1 METRSATRAL
11 CADAWKEGMPLK
23 VTADGFPILMKPS
36 MNCEFVVKDTQDIA
50 YVGFPDVPKEKL
62 IPMLRE
68 FLTTIPRL
76 TADELET
83 PPAMQPDKERK
94 APDGIYTW
102 IYASTDGSEP
112 TFYASRTAAM
122 LELGTVHYSI
132 ATAVGATAVHG
143 AGEVWKHE
151 NTLTFNFLSGTFMEK
166 WQLPEGCTLKIMEE
180 LLKQTLKQTF
190 AYSHRAKGLAFRP
203 LDTTFINTR
212 FLELTTYELDGYVK
226 AGFKVCIHP
235 KDAKE
240 VCKKTKATCARPV
253 TREPT
258 SEALAE
264 QMKYPL
270 SVEQMKGGNQD
281 RPTPRTA
288 RLQGVPYVPP
298 ALPQINE
305 ARRMLTFG
313 EATRE
318 APTAP
323 PRVPTSKLP
332 GMGGRKTKTRKTKLH
347 RRTTRRHRRGGGTA
361 EEVAEAAL
369 RPPPPQ
375 GPLQQALARMRG
387 PPPKL
392 PTGQALGPSATM
404 WSASVPTSWEVP
416 SRLKATAPVWSPPA
430 PDPPEVQ
437 MFDELAEE
445 LRLTPKQRAYMVGTF
460 YDARERK
467 IELPKDRLRKH
478 LKTVYRL

>member
-270 SVEQMKGGNQD
+270 SVEQMKGGTQD
-281 RPTPRTA
+281 RPTP
-288 RLQGVPYVPP
+288 
-298 ALPQINE
+298 
-305 ARRMLTFG
+305 
-313 EATRE
+313 
-318 APTAP
+318 
-323 PRVPTSKLP
+323 
-332 GMGGRKTKTRKTKLH
+332 RKTKTRKTKLH
-347 RRTTRRHRRGGGTA
+347 RRTTRRRRRGGGTA

-369 RPPPPQ
+369 REPGPPPPQ
-375 GPLQQALARMRG
+375 GPLQQALARMG
-387 PPPKL
+387 APKPTL
-392 PTGQALGPSATM
+392 PTGRALGPFPTM
-404 WSASVPTSWEVP
+404 WSASVPASREVP
-416 SRLKATAPVWSPPA
+416 SRLRATAPTWSPPLS
-430 PDPPEVQ
+430 DPPEFQ
-437 MFDELAEE
+437 MFAELAEE
-445 LRLTPKQRAYMVGTF
+445 LRLTPKQQAHMVETF
-460 YDARERK
+460 YDARAQG
-467 IELPKDRLRKH
+467 IELSKDDLRTLVKP
-478 LKTVYRL
+478 

>member
-50 YVGFPDVPKEKL
+50 YVGFPDVPKETL

-253 TREPT
+253 TREPS

-270 SVEQMKGGNQD
+270 SVEQMKGGTQD

-323 PRVPTSKLP
+323 PRVPASKLP
-332 GMGGRKTKTRKTKLH
+332 GMGGRKKLTRKTKLH
-347 RRTTRRHRRGGGTA
+347 RRTTRRRRRGGADEDLDPTHVGVRMADSLLA
-361 EEVAEAAL
+361 E
-369 RPPPPQ
+369 PPRRT
-375 GPLQQALARMRG
+375 L
-387 PPPKL
+387 
-392 PTGQALGPSATM
+392 
-404 WSASVPTSWEVP
+404 SAS
-416 SRLKATAPVWSPPA
+416 APAYAPPA
-430 PDPPEVQ
+430 PDPPEFQ

-445 LRLTPKQRAYMVGTF
+445 LGLTPKQRAYMVGTF

-478 LKTVYRL
+478 LKTVYKL